1 MNRFL
6 VPAAVAALVAGC
18 ARPDMFGLQRKQLVV
33 VDSAPAQGAGAPTV
47 IVRDIYHETPVV
59 QVDTVYMEEPVPAEP
74 VYIVQEYETYV
85 YISEPPP
92 PRPHNP
98 RWSPREQEPRQSRPP
113 RDRDELRP
121 PSGQPVPVPPKVIVP
136 KYPTKKTYAPGTDD
150 LQKSPDRPTPPDQLV
165 PPKRQA
171 PAQGG
176 SAPAAPV
183 QHESPKQ
190 VPTPPTDKSAG
201 LGSGA

>member
-6 VPAAVAALVAGC
+6 VPAVVAALVAGC
-18 ARPDMFGLQRKQLVV
+18 ARPDMFGLQQKQLVV
-33 VDSAPAQGAGAPTV
+33 VDSAPVQAAAAPTV

-59 QVDTVYMEEPVPAEP
+59 QVDTVYMEEPVPAEQ
-74 VYIVQEYETYV
+74 VYIEQDYETYV
-85 YISEPPP
+85 YVSEPPP

-98 RWSPREQEPRQSRPP
+98 RWSPRQQEPRQSRPP

-121 PSGQPVPVPPKVIVP
+121 PSGQPVPEPPKVIVP
-136 KYPTKKTYAPGTDD
+136 PLPTRKTYAPVTDGR
-150 LQKSPDRPTPPDQLV
+150 QKSPDRPTPPDQLV

-201 LGSGA
+201 VGFGA